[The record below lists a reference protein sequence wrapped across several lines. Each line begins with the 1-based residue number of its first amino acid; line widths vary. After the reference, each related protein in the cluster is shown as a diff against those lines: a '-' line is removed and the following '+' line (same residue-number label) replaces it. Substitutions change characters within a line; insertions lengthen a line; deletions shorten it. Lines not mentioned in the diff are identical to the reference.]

1 MMIQSTARATL
12 FAMLMWASA
21 SASGQAPASN
31 DLDQVVKQAVESNPE
46 VQSAYHQ
53 FRAAGRDVDEARGGY
68 LPTVDLIGRAGRE
81 SRNFGVEE
89 NFSDANGQLTLT
101 QTLFDGFST
110 QSEVD
115 RLSNAELVRYY
126 ELLDTAEQTAL
137 EAVTAYQD
145 VRRQRELVALAQD
158 NYQQHLDV
166 QVQVR
171 ESAEAGVS
179 RGADFQQIEARVAQ
193 AQSNLVNERSNLHDV
208 TARYRRIVGASPAD
222 PLGGPALES
231 AEVPEDLG
239 KALTTAY
246 EKSPSFRAALR
257 DIEASRATIERERSD
272 YFPQVDLNASY
283 GVDNR
288 ADSGLR
294 DTQREA
300 RVGVEVRLNLFNGG
314 SDQAATESAVEQL
327 SAAQSQRDVAC
338 RNIRQTMAIA
348 YNDVQ
353 KLAEQVETLNRYR
366 LSADRVRVAYRDQFQ
381 IGQRTLLDVLDS
393 ENEFFQASRSYV
405 NARVDRRIAVA
416 EVLATGGELMEAI
429 GVQREGLP
437 GLDALGATRL
447 PVDGASACP
456 DLDQVMVHRAT
467 TDG

>member
-1 MMIQSTARATL
+1 MATL
-12 FAMLMWASA
+12 IGVTTGAWAQSA
-21 SASGQAPASN
+21 PSA
-31 DLDQVVKQAVESNPE
+31 DLDQIVKQAVESNPE

-68 LPTVDLIGRAGRE
+68 LPTIDLEGRAGRE

-89 NFSDANGQLTLT
+89 NFSDANGQLTLN
-101 QTLFDGFST
+101 QTLFDGFFT

-137 EAVTAYQD
+137 EALIAYQD
-145 VRRQRELVALAQD
+145 VRRQRDLVTLAQD
-158 NYQQHLDV
+158 NYQEHLDV
-166 QVQVR
+166 QAQVR

-222 PLGGPALES
+222 SLGGPALEG
-231 AEVPEDLG
+231 AEIPEDLG
-239 KALTTAY
+239 TAVTGAY
-246 EKSPSFRAALR
+246 EQSPSFRAALR
-257 DIEASRATIERERSD
+257 DIEASRATIERERSG

-338 RNIRQTMAIA
+338 RNIRQTMAVA

-353 KLAEQVETLNRYR
+353 RLAEQVETLNRYR

-381 IGQRTLLDVLDS
+381 VGQRTLIDVLDS

-405 NARVDRRIAVA
+405 NARVDRQIAVA
-416 EVLATGGELMEAI
+416 EVLATGGQLLDAI
-429 GVQREGLP
+429 GVQRDGLP
-437 GLDALGATRL
+437 GLDSLGATRL
-447 PVDGASACP
+447 PVHGESACP
-456 DLDQVMVHRAT
+456 DPGHMMVDHTT